1 MISSFYCHMN
11 DFHKKKVDLL
21 FDMVIGNFFL
31 FFPLRIDLVHDLC
44 SIFK

>member
-11 DFHKKKVDLL
+11 DFHKKKKKIDLL

-31 FFPLRIDLVHDLC
+31 FFP
-44 SIFK
+44 FE